1 MEIQTAISKRN
12 DCCHP
17 QILEKGFNLTTET
30 NDLCTMLE
38 KEVYQLLALGAAR
51 EKTEAACRLL
61 RTAGVTYFEELAEAV
76 SFL

>member
-1 MEIQTAISKRN
+1 M
-12 DCCHP
+12 
-17 QILEKGFNLTTET
+17 TTET